1 MNVIIIQKKY
11 SGLSSL
17 PEIGDMFY
25 LIILGDLVLRTFS
38 EEAAFCDFFI
48 K

>member
-1 MNVIIIQKKY
+1 MYVIIIQKKY
-11 SGLSSL
+11 SGLHSL

-25 LIILGDLVLRTFS
+25 LIILGDLVLRPFS
-38 EEAAFCDFFI
+38 KEAAFCDFLI